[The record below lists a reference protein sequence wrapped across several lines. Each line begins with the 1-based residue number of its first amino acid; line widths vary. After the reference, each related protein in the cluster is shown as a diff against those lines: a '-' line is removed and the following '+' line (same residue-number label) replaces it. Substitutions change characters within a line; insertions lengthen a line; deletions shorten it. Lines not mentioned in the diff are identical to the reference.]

1 LISFRFFAFFEEFA
15 LKEGGCMENKSPKLY
30 AGVIVMLGA
39 VWGLSEAAL
48 GMWLK
53 NCASSVSGSVM
64 TGFALMFIAASWLI
78 SRRASGV
85 ILLVVVASFFKLLD
99 AFLLSLPVQHG
110 AVANPIF
117 AFILEGGAFLVCVAL
132 FKKALLTKRSGQA
145 LLGSVSALGAVA
157 LFPLV
162 KFATGIPACVVP
174 GTSIPLSI
182 YYAPLALV
190 LSALTVP
197 AGFWIGD
204 TIGKTFLSENR
215 FPRFNTLVSPLA
227 FLLCLA
233 VAILIRI
240 V

>member
-1 LISFRFFAFFEEFA
+1 
-15 LKEGGCMENKSPKLY
+15 MENKSPKLY
-30 AGVIVMLGA
+30 AGVIIMLGA
-39 VWGLSEAAL
+39 AWGLSEAAL

-64 TGFALMFIAASWLI
+64 TGFALFFIAASWLI
-78 SRRASGV
+78 SKRASGV
-85 ILLVVVASFFKLLD
+85 ILLVVVASLFKLLD
-99 AFLLSLPVQHG
+99 AFLLSLPVLHG

-117 AFILEGGAFLVCVAL
+117 AFFLEGGAFLVCIAL
-132 FKKALLTKRSGQA
+132 FKKTFLSKRSGQG
-145 LLGSVSALGAVA
+145 LLGGASAFGAVG

-174 GTSIPLSI
+174 GTGIPLSI
-182 YYAPLALV
+182 YYAPLAIV

-197 AGFWIGD
+197 FGIWFGEKFSQVLLD
-204 TIGKTFLSENR
+204 ENR
-215 FPRFNTLVSPLA
+215 IPRFNTVFSPLA